1 MLNVKYGSFWIANK
15 KNLGTRKFEI
25 TLGIPMD
32 EKRKVKKGK
41 NRRDWIDV
49 ILETERKINLHFF
62 LVATRKRSRVLTL
75 IRNGTE

>member
-32 EKRKVKKGK
+32 EKRKVKKGEK
-41 NRRDWIDV
+41 PERLNRRDFGDR
-49 ILETERKINLHFF
+49 EKN
-62 LVATRKRSRVLTL
+62 
-75 IRNGTE
+75 